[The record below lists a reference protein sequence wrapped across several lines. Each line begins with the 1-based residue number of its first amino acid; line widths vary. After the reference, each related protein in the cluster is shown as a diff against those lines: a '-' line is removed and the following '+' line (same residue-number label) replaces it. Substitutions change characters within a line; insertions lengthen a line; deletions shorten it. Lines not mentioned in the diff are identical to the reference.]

1 MYNNTF
7 LYLKHYITIFIK
19 AFLCY
24 LMTKYFSNISYD
36 DLSYL
41 VSIDISRNT
50 KIRTIYRDLYMM
62 SLTMSSGIY
71 N

>member
-41 VSIDISRNT
+41 VSIDIIRNT

-62 SLTMSSGIY
+62 SLIMSSGIY